1 MDKVC
6 ATCGKQL
13 QADQGFCDN
22 CGAAW
27 TPGAEAASSTAASP
41 ISAAPQPAVSHVA
54 VPAQTAGSGNSSKA
68 LLIVAIVV
76 IALGIGG
83 WLFVRQ
89 RTHTGSS
96 VVTTTTSSS
105 TTVTKATAV
114 PLASNGAQAT
124 AVPSGDTAG
133 VVPPGAP
140 PPTAAEPE
148 ASANAKPC
156 SLVTRAEMEAILGLK
171 IVKLTADESNCQYY
185 TDETSSVV
193 IETTWTGGKAMFL
206 QMKGFHSA
214 PDPPDPVTGI
224 GDDGYFPVTQVLHV
238 LKGDTYVAVNARVY
252 PNPLETES
260 AIARKAM
267 ERLK

>member
-1 MDKVC
+1 M
-6 ATCGKQL
+6 
-13 QADQGFCDN
+13 
-22 CGAAW
+22 
-27 TPGAEAASSTAASP
+27 SP
-41 ISAAPQPAVSHVA
+41 VVA
-54 VPAQTAGSGNSSKA
+54 PAQTAGGGNSSKA
-68 LLIVAIVV
+68 LLIVAIIV

-83 WLFVRQ
+83 WLFVKQ
-89 RTHTGSS
+89 RAATGSS
-96 VVTTTTSSS
+96 VVTKRTSSS
-105 TTVTKATAV
+105 TTVTSATPE

-140 PPTAAEPE
+140 PPTAAEAE
-148 ASANAKPC
+148 ASPNAKPC

-171 IVKLTADESNCQYY
+171 IVKLTAGESNCQYY

-193 IETTWTGGKAMFL
+193 VETTWTGGKASYL
-206 QMKGFHSA
+206 QMKGFNNA
-214 PDPPDPVTGI
+214 PEPVAGI
-224 GDDGYFPVTQVLHV
+224 GDEAYVPVTQVLHV